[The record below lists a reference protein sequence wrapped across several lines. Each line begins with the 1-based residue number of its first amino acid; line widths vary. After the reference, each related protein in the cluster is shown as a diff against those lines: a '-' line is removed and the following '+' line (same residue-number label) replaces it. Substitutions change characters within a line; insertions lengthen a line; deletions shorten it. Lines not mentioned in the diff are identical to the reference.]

1 MAVALATV
9 VFMKTPTTRPTLRE
23 IRAAARTAL
32 DAANLYGLAADD
44 ALAHPGDPGALRNA
58 REVRAAAV
66 DAIADAHHVPDAD
79 GAEDDRALVGALK
92 NLRNAREVLFACDAG
107 LGLGSAAEMAV
118 AS

>member
-1 MAVALATV
+1 MGL
-9 VFMKTPTTRPTLRE
+9 MNSTTTRRPTLRE

-32 DAANLYGLAADD
+32 DADD
-44 ALAHPGDPGALRNA
+44 TLTHPGDPGALRNA

-66 DAIADAHHVPDAD
+66 DAIADAHHVLDAD
-79 GAEDDRALVGALK
+79 GAEDDRALAGALK
-92 NLRNAREVLFACDAG
+92 NLRAAREVLFACDAG